1 MMDSK
6 SVVQVEKRRS
16 ARCAI
21 DFFVEE
27 HCGTHVYLHPAIDL
41 SADGIYIL
49 AHESREAIDA
59 SRLLALSFTLPTGLE
74 VQTLGRIV
82 HVDDR
87 GGQLGLRIAF
97 EELSAGT
104 RGLIGS
110 FVDSHVRAA

>member
-1 MMDSK
+1 MAVTDT
-6 SVVQVEKRRS
+6 VVQVEKRRN

-27 HCGTHVYLHPAIDL
+27 HCGTHTYLHPAIDL

-59 SRLLALSFTLPTGLE
+59 SLLLALSFTLPTGLE
-74 VQTLGRIV
+74 VQTMGRIV

-87 GGQLGLRIAF
+87 RGQLGLRIAF
-97 EELSAGT
+97 EGLSEGT
-104 RGLIGS
+104 RGLIRC
-110 FVDSHVRAA
+110 FVDAHLRAA